1 MNRREF
7 TKNALAYCIYNGIS
21 FKAHSSSLSNL
32 ISLYQPMTN
41 NILVVIQLSGG
52 NDGLNMLPPLDQ
64 MSKYNQLRPNIKL
77 NESEMIALGTTGVAM
92 HPSFSAIKSLY
103 DENLIKVIQGL
114 SYPNQS
120 FSHFAATKIWNTG
133 FTNNLIDTGWLGRY
147 LRIGYPDYPNSS
159 YEDPI
164 ALQIEDLSSTLFS
177 SEVGTLSASYSNTT
191 ISSIITSSSNNS
203 GIYNGATI
211 NPNNQTD
218 YSEYLS
224 FISNQILLSD
234 QFANK
239 IKTAGQKGTNIYS
252 YPNTTLANKL
262 KTIAKLINGGLN
274 TKIYH
279 VSIGG
284 FDTHNDQLSQ
294 QNALLLE
301 LSEAIHVFQRDLIA
315 MGENT
320 AKRVIS
326 LTFSEFGRRAQ
337 ENASG
342 GTDHGTAVPILVF
355 GTTLSNIKII
365 GTSPNLNNLT
375 DNNLPT
381 QFDYRQ
387 VYSTILTDWF
397 GLTNVDTNQ
406 LLSSNYTTNN
416 NLTFSPLP
424 IFNVCEIPKECV
436 PLKITK

>member
-1 MNRREF
+1 MNRRNF
-7 TKNALAYCIYNGIS
+7 TKNILAFCVYNGVS
-21 FKAHSSSLSNL
+21 LKTYSNTLSNL
-32 ISLYQPMTN
+32 LSLYQPLTN
-41 NILVVIQLSGG
+41 NILVIIQLSGG

-77 NESEMIALGTTGVAM
+77 NENAIITLGTSGVGLHPAM
-92 HPSFSAIKSLY
+92 SSIKSLY
-103 DENLIKVIQGL
+103 DENLVKIIQGL

-133 FTNNLIDTGWLGRY
+133 FINNSGDTGWLGRY
-147 LRIGYPDYPNSS
+147 LRTVYTDYPNSS

-164 ALQIEDLSSTLFS
+164 ALQVEDLSSTLFS
-177 SEVGTLSASYSNTT
+177 SDAGIMSASYSNNT
-191 ISSIITSSSNNS
+191 INSIIASSTTTAN
-203 GIYNGATI
+203 GTYNGATT
-211 NPNNQTD
+211 NPNNNTD
-218 YSEYLS
+218 YSEYLG

-234 QFANK
+234 QFANQ
-239 IKTAGQKGTNIYS
+239 IKVAGKKGTNFYN

-262 KTIAKLINGGLN
+262 KTIAKLIHGGLN
-274 TKIYH
+274 TRIYH

-284 FDTHNDQLSQ
+284 FDTHNDQLNR
-294 QNALLLE
+294 QNALLTE
-301 LSEAIHVFQRDLIA
+301 LSEAIHAFQRDLIA
-315 MGENT
+315 MGSDIS
-320 AKRVIS
+320 KRVIG

-342 GTDHGTAVPILVF
+342 GTDHGTAVPIFIF
-355 GTTLSNIKII
+355 GTTLSDIKII

-397 GLTNVDTNQ
+397 GLTNMETNQ
-406 LLSSNYTTNN
+406 LFQSNATSNN
-416 NLTFSPLP
+416 MAFTPLP
-424 IFNVCEIPKECV
+424 IFNACEISKECI
-436 PLKITK
+436 PLKIYK